1 MAMSQNIWKSSTI
14 HHNLISTA
22 DEYRVK
28 LHENRKPSASDY
40 INAVYVNVS
49 IIGQIGHCI
58 GGNFNIHIWAWSVSP
73 SVQVGRL

>member
-14 HHNLISTA
+14 HHNFISTA

-28 LHENRKPSASDY
+28 LHENRKPGASDY

-49 IIGQIGHCI
+49 IIGQIGHCM
-58 GGNFNIHIWAWSVSP
+58 GGNLNNRICTWLASP
-73 SVQVGRL
+73 FVQVRRS